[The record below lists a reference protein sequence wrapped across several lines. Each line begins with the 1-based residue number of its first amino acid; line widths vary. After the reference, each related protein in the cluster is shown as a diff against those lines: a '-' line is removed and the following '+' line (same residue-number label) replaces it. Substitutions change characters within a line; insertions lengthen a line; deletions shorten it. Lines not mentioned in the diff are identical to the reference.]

1 LHETLWPELE
11 SKLKR
16 FTSFYNHPRHKFP
29 ADPAEELRRIR
40 QALISSWVTVS
51 TSFYRTM
58 IRGEGEIIRNQI
70 SRELDVKPDSVTFE
84 LEAALVVNTVACA
97 ILNPSKYFNVLYF

>member
-1 LHETLWPELE
+1 
-11 SKLKR
+11 
-16 FTSFYNHPRHKFP
+16 
-29 ADPAEELRRIR
+29 
-40 QALISSWVTVS
+40 
-51 TSFYRTM
+51 M